1 MTKTPFNEKELVVVR
16 ELPGF
21 HGSAPKTVYDQPA
34 NFRENWIATLRDKEP
49 WYLASALDFKNICP
63 RISPDLRAKSMVT
76 DAEGRY
82 RYEGVETDFFGAE
95 WIYLPASGA
104 IEREGYRMMDDIED
118 WEDVLVFPNMDEW
131 DWEAASAAN
140 KEYQS
145 DPLFCPKTIMV
156 TGYFERLISFV
167 GFEDALICM
176 AECMVDED
184 VAESVHKLF
193 QKLTDFYCDYIRRMA
208 KYFDIALLELHDDWG
223 HQHAAMFS
231 PETHREMILPYIKQI
246 TAQCHEL
253 GILYEQHSCGMVETI
268 IPQMIEAGIDLW
280 MGQPCNDKAML
291 VREYGDKICIGCELP
306 MLPPEATDEEI
317 HEAAVEWAATYLI
330 PGKPCALSIE
340 AAKNPNRDRFE
351 RELYVLSRKAFC
363 GEE

>member
-1 MTKTPFNEKELVVVR
+1 
-16 ELPGF
+16 
-21 HGSAPKTVYDQPA
+21 
-34 NFRENWIATLRDKEP
+34 
-49 WYLASALDFKNICP
+49 
-63 RISPDLRAKSMVT
+63 
-76 DAEGRY
+76 
-82 RYEGVETDFFGAE
+82 
-95 WIYLPASGA
+95 
-104 IEREGYRMMDDIED
+104 
-118 WEDVLVFPNMDEW
+118 
-131 DWEAASAAN
+131 
-140 KEYQS
+140 
-145 DPLFCPKTIMV
+145 
-156 TGYFERLISFV
+156 
-167 GFEDALICM
+167 
-176 AECMVDED
+176 
-184 VAESVHKLF
+184 
-193 QKLTDFYCDYIRRMA
+193 
-208 KYFDIALLELHDDWG
+208 
-223 HQHAAMFS
+223 
-231 PETHREMILPYIKQI
+231 
-246 TAQCHEL
+246 